1 MSRAREAKRVFVDRA
16 KIRVIAGKGGD
27 GMVHFRREAFVPRGG
42 PDGGDGGDGGSVYL
56 VGDRSLK
63 TLLDFRYNRIFR
75 AEDGRPGGPQKK
87 HGRKGKDVYIR
98 VPLGTIVYD
107 DITGEVIGEI
117 TRHGQK
123 LLVAKGG
130 KGGRGNAR
138 FATPQRRTPRIAEP
152 GTEGEERWLR
162 LELKLLGDVGL
173 VGFPNSGKT
182 TLLRAISGSSG
193 KIADYP
199 FTTVTPNLGMVKDE
213 DFEISFAVV
222 DIPGIIEGAHEG
234 RGMGLDFLRHIQ
246 RTRLLVFVLDAADN
260 PQDHYRKLKAE
271 LEAYDPALLNKP
283 RIVVLNKIDLL
294 DEDVDPRRLIDV
306 EEEIYAVSALL
317 GWGIK
322 ELKEGIKRWLVE
334 LKRQEKQQNEEA

>member
-1 MSRAREAKRVFVDRA
+1 MSRAKDAKRVFVDRA
-16 KIRVIAGKGGD
+16 KIRVVAGKGGD

-63 TLLDFRYNRIFR
+63 TLLDFRYNRVFK
-75 AEDGRPGGPQKK
+75 AGDGRPGGPQKK

-98 VPLGTIVYD
+98 VPLGTVVYD
-107 DITGEVIGEI
+107 DATGEVIGEVAE
-117 TRHGQK
+117 HGQK
-123 LLVAKGG
+123 LLVARGG

-152 GTEGEERWLR
+152 GEEGETKILR

-193 KIADYP
+193 KIASYP
-199 FTTVTPNLGMVKDE
+199 FTTVTPNLGMVRDQF
-213 DFEISFAVV
+213 DISFAVV

-234 RGMGLDFLRHIQ
+234 RGMGLEFLRHIE
-246 RTRLLVFVLDAADN
+246 RTLLLVFVLDATDDPHN
-260 PQDHYRKLKAE
+260 HYIKLKDE
-271 LEAYDPALLNKP
+271 LRAYNPELLHKP

-294 DEDVDPRRLIDV
+294 DKPINGKEIIGDDV
-306 EEEIYAVSALL
+306 EVYEVSALL
-317 GWGIK
+317 GWGVK
-322 ELKEGIKRWLVE
+322 ELKEGIKKWLVE
-334 LKRQEKQQNEEA
+334 LKHRKEAHQDEAM